1 MTNSISYR
9 LNIPAMPTKDSL
21 SKAEFDD
28 MMEKGLTQAKTGEG
42 LDLDTA
48 FKKINESI

>member
-1 MTNSISYR
+1 MTNSIPYP
-9 LNIPAMPTKDSL
+9 LNIPATLTEDSL

-42 LDLDTA
+42 LDLDDA
-48 FKKINESI
+48 FQKINKAI